1 MNDRTQ
7 ATIWKKNNSIIDPDI
22 MGFMIGNDIELDG
35 ELLPYDILASKAHVQ
50 ALHRADLL
58 NADETERLCAALDEC
73 LKAFQNGQFV
83 LSKQFEDGHSAIEY
97 FLIEKLGDTGK
108 KVHSG
113 RSRNDQV
120 LVATRLWLKGQL
132 SQLHQLCVDL
142 ASQFLQRAKQDNLPM
157 PGYTHLQRAVV
168 SSTAHWCAG
177 FAESMLDNVQLIA
190 DSHAL
195 IDSNPLGTA
204 AGYGVN
210 LPLDRQHSTESLG
223 FQRLQLN
230 PMYVQNSRGKLELH
244 ALNALHQVLLD
255 TRRLAWD
262 ISLFCSSEYQ
272 FIHLPDRYT
281 TGSSI
286 MPNKRNPDFIELL
299 RGMPAISLGAITEI
313 NNLLSLPSGYQ
324 RDLQLTK
331 APMMRAFRS
340 GLTAIKLLPDLIG
353 HFEWNQQT
361 MLDAIEPSMLATDKA
376 IKMVSQGIPFRE
388 AYQTVGN
395 DLSQLTT
402 DNIQQAALDSIDQR
416 TSPGASGNLMLELLH
431 SRLQSLVKI

>member
-1 MNDRTQ
+1 MSNHTQ
-7 ATIWKKNNSIIDPDI
+7 ATIWKKDNSTIDPAI
-22 MGFMIGNDIELDG
+22 MRFMVGNDIELDG

-50 ALHRADLL
+50 ALQSADVL
-58 NADETERLCAALDEC
+58 NADETERLCTALDKC
-73 LKAFQNGQFV
+73 LKAFRNGHFA
-83 LSKQFEDGHSAIEY
+83 LDKRFEDGHSAIEY

-120 LVATRLWLKGQL
+120 LVATRLWLKDQL
-132 SQLHQLCVDL
+132 SELHKLCAGL
-142 ASQFLQRAKQDNLPM
+142 ASTLLQRAEQDNWPM

-177 FAESMLDNVQLIA
+177 FAESMLDNLQLVA
-190 DSHAL
+190 DSYSL

-210 LPLDRQHSTESLG
+210 LPLDREHTTESLG
-223 FQRLQLN
+223 FQRMQLN

-262 ISLFCSSEYQ
+262 ISLFCSSEYN
-272 FIHLPDRYT
+272 FISLPDHYT

-331 APMMRAFRS
+331 APLMRAFRS
-340 GLTAIKLLPDLIG
+340 GLSAIKLLPDLVR
-353 HFEWNQQT
+353 HFEWKEQA
-361 MLDAIEPSMLATDKA
+361 MLNAIEPSMLATDKA

-388 AYQTVGN
+388 AYQTIGN
-395 DLSQLTT
+395 DLSLLTT
-402 DNIQQAALDSIDQR
+402 DDIQQAAINSINQR
-416 TSPGASGNLMLELLH
+416 ISAGASGNLMLDLLH
-431 SRLQSLVKI
+431 SRLQSLIEI